1 MKRLFLVL
9 MSMASV
15 ASTFAQDVITKR
27 DGEEI
32 QCKILEVST
41 NKVKYKKWKNEDGPT
56 FVEKKS
62 DVIMLKYENGTK
74 EVMTYTSPVGATQ
87 VEDPAV
93 AESPVDSAALA
104 DTMPISKDFLE
115 YARKEKSGLLMWGRS
130 LSELNAH
137 KVLGKD
143 WTDFT
148 RAHKEDRVGRGLIFA
163 GGALIVAGGVS
174 TAIHILAANDYND
187 KKSAYENHVAEANAN
202 YQAKLSNLNGA
213 ILTAQTKLDEAKGAM
228 TNAENNFTV
237 AKNGYDKLNSDYETL
252 QKRYEVYGD
261 VTPKEL
267 AAAKADVDAAA
278 KNKADAE
285 SDLNKAKISYD
296 FADANVTKATGE
308 YQDYVDNGDDNY
320 NTYFYNVKYK
330 QDMKDAEYLKK
341 ATLAPMIGCYASG
354 AALLV
359 WGIIKEKRSHK
370 KINEIVTRLN
380 TEDAYPGELEESKRK
395 LEFDMEGRENGLA
408 FLLKF

>member
-1 MKRLFLVL
+1 
-9 MSMASV
+9 
-15 ASTFAQDVITKR
+15 
-27 DGEEI
+27 
-32 QCKILEVST
+32 
-41 NKVKYKKWKNEDGPT
+41 
-56 FVEKKS
+56 
-62 DVIMLKYENGTK
+62 
-74 EVMTYTSPVGATQ
+74 
-87 VEDPAV
+87 
-93 AESPVDSAALA
+93 
-104 DTMPISKDFLE
+104 
-115 YARKEKSGLLMWGRS
+115 MWGRS

-174 TAIHILAANDYND
+174 TAIHIWAANDYND

-202 YQAKLSNLNGA
+202 YQAKLSKLNGA

-296 FADANVTKATGE
+296 FADANVTKANGE